1 MDSTMQEQEQQGE
14 QRRVDLAIWR
24 RLLRYLRPYR
34 RQVAGLAVLAMT
46 TAAVEIS
53 FPLLTR
59 RVIDTVAAGEPL
71 ALGHYAAAYLGL
83 LTVLALTI
91 RQFIRLG
98 GIIQTH
104 VSHDI
109 REAGFSSLQRQ
120 SFAFYDHRPVGWLM
134 ARMTADTDHLAR
146 MLAWGVLD
154 LFWGVTLMVGISITL
169 VVLAPGLGLL
179 VLCVVPVLLWVS
191 GRFQRHMLGSA
202 RATRAANSRIT
213 ASVNEAIG
221 GVRTTKL
228 FRREAANLQ
237 DFRALTGESYTAA
250 LRYGLQSALFL
261 PVVVTLGSLAT
272 GLALAVGGG
281 QVLAGGLSIGTL
293 VAFMSYVRHFFDPTE
308 ELARWF
314 AQLQSAQAAAERILG
329 LINAEPAIQDS
340 PAVRARLAAAPHGAG
355 LATDG
360 FANGVQEVM
369 FRGVGFDYGNGVT
382 VLRDIDFRV
391 RRGETLALVGATGS
405 GKSTLVSLLCRFY
418 EPTRGEI
425 LIDGVEY
432 RERSLHWLQSQ
443 LSAVLQTPHI
453 FSGTVAENIRYARP
467 GASLAEVEH
476 AARLAGAHEFIV
488 GLPGGYDAPV
498 GEGGGRLSAGQQ
510 QLLAIARALLA
521 DRPLLILDEAT
532 ASVDTDTER
541 RLQAGLRTVLAGRI
555 GIVIAHRLAT
565 VRDATKILVL
575 ERGRIVEQGSHRE
588 LLARRGRYHGL
599 YTGQLQGEEGEAWA
613 ALEKRPSPAPVPV
626 TGEGR

>member
-1 MDSTMQEQEQQGE
+1 METILSEQETRPGQQ
-14 QRRVDLAIWR
+14 RVDLAIWR
-24 RLLRYLRPYR
+24 RLLGFLRPYR
-34 RQVAGLAVLAMT
+34 RQVAGLVALAMG
-46 TAAVEIS
+46 TAALEICL
-53 FPLLTR
+53 PLLTR
-59 RVIDTVAAGEPL
+59 RVVDTVAAGEPL
-71 ALGHYAAAYLGL
+71 ALGRYTAIYLGL
-83 LTVLALTI
+83 LTLLALII

-98 GIIQTH
+98 GTIQTH

-109 REAGFSSLQRQ
+109 REAGFASLQRQ

-134 ARMTADTDHLAR
+134 ARMTADTEHLAR
-146 MLAWGVLD
+146 MLAWGMLD
-154 LFWGVTLMVGISITL
+154 LFWGVTLMAGISITL
-169 VVLAPGLGLL
+169 VVLSPGLGLL
-179 VLCVVPVLLWVS
+179 VLAVVPVLLWAS
-191 GRFQRHMLGSA
+191 GWFQRRMLASA
-202 RATRAANSRIT
+202 RATRAVNSRIT
-213 ASVNEAIG
+213 ASINEAIS
-221 GVRTTKL
+221 GVRTTRL
-228 FRREAANLQ
+228 FCREAANARE
-237 DFRALTGESYTAA
+237 FRALTGESYTAA

-272 GLALAVGGG
+272 GIALSVGGH
-281 QVLAGGLSIGTL
+281 QVLAGSLSIGTL

-314 AQLQSAQAAAERILG
+314 AELQSAQAAAERILG
-329 LINAEPAIQDS
+329 LIDAEPAIQDS
-340 PAVRARLAAAPHGAG
+340 AAVRARLDAAPHGPG
-355 LATDG
+355 LAVDAYPDG
-360 FANGVQEVM
+360 VTEVS

-382 VLRDIDFRV
+382 VLRDIDFSV

-425 LIDGVEY
+425 LVDGVDY

-476 AARLAGAHEFIV
+476 AARLAGAHGFIAA
-488 GLPGGYDAPV
+488 LPETYHTPV

-532 ASVDTDTER
+532 AAVDTDTER
-541 RLQAGLRTVLAGRI
+541 RLQAGLRRVLAGRI

-565 VRDATKILVL
+565 VREATRILVL
-575 ERGRIVEQGSHRE
+575 ERGRIVEQGNHQE
-588 LLARRGRYHGL
+588 LLARRGHYFGL
-599 YTGQLQGEEGEAWA
+599 YTG
-613 ALEKRPSPAPVPV
+613 
-626 TGEGR
+626 